1 MAILGHAAGTLLGD
15 DAIMSASG
23 GKADIAIGRSDLE
36 GGY

>member
-1 MAILGHAAGTLLGD
+1 MAILGNAAGTLLGD

-23 GKADIAIGRSDLE
+23 GKAVTAIGRSDLE